1 MTWPAKNAV
10 EIHEGGANGLPLTNA
25 TSTGYYLR
33 KYVNNSISF
42 EAGSSSAATHHNWVL
57 FRYAEVLLNYAEAM
71 VNAYGD
77 INYTTDKCG
86 MTALAAVNAV
96 RGRTGV
102 NMPALSDILSFD
114 EFLKRVKHERR
125 VELAV
130 EGHRF
135 WDLRRW
141 KELAESKDVYGV
153 KITKSND
160 EVSYKKITMESRKI
174 SDKLYFYPISNTELF
189 KNSNLKQNPG
199 WE

>member
-1 MTWPAKNAV
+1 MP
-10 EIHEGGANGLPLTNA
+10 GFPQ
-25 TSTGYYLR
+25 
-33 KYVNNSISF
+33 
-42 EAGSSSAATHHNWVL
+42 
-57 FRYAEVLLNYAEAM
+57 
-71 VNAYGD
+71 
-77 INYTTDKCG
+77 G
-86 MTALAAVNAV
+86 MTNDAFWKKYQN
-96 RGRTGV
+96 
-102 NMPALSDILSFD
+102 
-114 EFLKRVKHERR
+114 ERM
-125 VELAV
+125 VELAF

-160 EVSYKKITMESRKI
+160 EVSYKKFTLESRKI

>member
-1 MTWPAKNAV
+1 MSQNPYTGRDPRFYLTIVHNGMTWPAKNAV

-102 NMPALSDILSFD
+102 NMPALSDILSSD
-114 EFLKRVKHERR
+114 ALERI
-125 VELAV
+125 
-130 EGHRF
+130 G
-135 WDLRRW
+135 
-141 KELAESKDVYGV
+141 
-153 KITKSND
+153 
-160 EVSYKKITMESRKI
+160 
-174 SDKLYFYPISNTELF
+174 
-189 KNSNLKQNPG
+189 
-199 WE
+199 